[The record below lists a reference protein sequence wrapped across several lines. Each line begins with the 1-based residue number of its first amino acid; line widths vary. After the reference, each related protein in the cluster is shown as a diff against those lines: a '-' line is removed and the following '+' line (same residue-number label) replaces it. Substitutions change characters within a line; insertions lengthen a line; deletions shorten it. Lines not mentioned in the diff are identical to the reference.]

1 MKFLEHK
8 IPPPVLAL
16 LAGALMWQIAGAVP
30 PLSSLSV
37 VKIAVLAVLYII
49 GTAFSLSGV
58 IAFKRAKTTLSPMQ
72 PCETSSLVQT
82 GVYGISRNP
91 MYLGMA
97 IFLIM
102 WAVYLSSE
110 LSLLGVAAFIAYMT
124 QFQIKP
130 EERAMQALFG
140 DQFSQYCQ
148 RVRRWL

>member
-8 IPPPVLAL
+8 IPPPILAL
-16 LAGALMWQIAGAVP
+16 LAGMLMWQIAGAVP
-30 PLSSLSV
+30 PLSSLSG
-37 VKIAVLAVLYII
+37 VKIVVLVLLYIV
-49 GTAFSLSGV
+49 GTVFSLSGV
-58 IAFKRAKTTLSPMQ
+58 IAFKKAKTTLSPMQ

-82 GVYGISRNP
+82 GIYAISRNP

-110 LSLLGVAAFIAYMT
+110 LSLLGVVVFIAYMN

-140 DQFSQYCQ
+140 GQFGQYCQ